1 MTFIWPWPKGT
12 RISQAYGTNP
22 GGVNPAGGHTGV
34 DAALP
39 VGTALRA
46 PADGVI
52 EWADWCRSSN
62 GGDNPWLLTEGG
74 GIAVVLN
81 AGAGKPNF
89 ILAHLSR
96 TDLNK
101 GDRVKQ
107 GDIIG
112 YSGNTGKWTTGPHC
126 HFETMNDGYQ
136 IKSSTYG
143 RSNPASVCSAY
154 WQDVVTL
161 QPASGAGT
169 GYQYWTAGKDNV
181 NQRSAPNTSAP
192 VVRIIKA
199 GSKEVWSGY
208 VHGETVAG
216 TDIWYS
222 DSLGYASA
230 AFFDPLTT
238 TGLTNRTVVPPAP
251 TVPVQETVAPPPAV
265 QKYDFVLD
273 FGSINGIA
281 VEKIPAHWDNYG
293 EEFPYKPV
301 KAVLHWWNS
310 LAARPSLESVINEFC
325 GISTSKS
332 PHFIVSDDRIIQC
345 VSLTDRAFHAGAG
358 GNDWLG
364 IEIDPRAVEKNADGT
379 YTARALKI
387 QANVRELLA
396 ALRTTYGYQLGTI
409 LHKDVPGA
417 ATACSDLVLSD
428 YDITPPPA
436 PPAPAPVSDDL
447 GTLRRFF
454 EWLIALFMARP
465 R

>member
-1 MTFIWPWPKGT
+1 MTYIWPWPKGT

-39 VGTALRA
+39 VGTPLRA

-52 EWADWCRSSN
+52 EWADWCRTI
-62 GGDNPWLLTEGG
+62 GGTDNPWLLTVGG
-74 GIAVVLN
+74 GICVVLN

-89 ILAHLSR
+89 LFAHLSR

-112 YSGNTGKWTTGPHC
+112 FSGNTGKWTTGPHC
-126 HFETMNDGYQ
+126 HFEVMLDGYH

-143 RSNPASVCSAY
+143 RHNPANVCSAY
-154 WQDVVTL
+154 WEDLSSL
-161 QPASGAGT
+161 QPASSGIR
-169 GYQYWTAGKDNV
+169 YWTAGKDNV
-181 NQRSAPNTSAP
+181 NQRAAPNTSSP

-199 GSKEVWSGY
+199 GSKETWTGY
-208 VHGETVAG
+208 VRGETVAG
-216 TDIWYS
+216 TDIWYC
-222 DSLGYASA
+222 DDLGYASA
-230 AFFDPLTT
+230 AFFDPSVT
-238 TGLTNRTVVPPAP
+238 TGLPDRTPVAKPPTPPSEPPTAP
-251 TVPVQETVAPPPAV
+251 VTPT
-265 QKYDFVLD
+265 YDFVLD
-273 FGSINGIA
+273 FNKVNGIM

-293 EEFPYKPV
+293 EEITYKPA

-310 LAARPSLESVINEFC
+310 LENRPAMDSVINEFC
-325 GISTSKS
+325 KISTSKS
-332 PHFIVSDDRIIQC
+332 AHFIVSDDRIVQC
-345 VSLTDRAFHAGAG
+345 VALSDRAFHAGAG
-358 GNDWLG
+358 GNDWIG
-364 IEIDPRAVEKNADGT
+364 IEVDPRATEKNPDGT
-379 YTARALKI
+379 PTARALKI

-396 ALRTTYGYQLGTI
+396 ELRTRYGYQLGLT

-417 ATACSDLVLSD
+417 ATACSGLVLAD

-436 PPAPAPVSDDL
+436 PPAPAPVTDDV

-454 EWLIALFMARP
+454 EWLIAQFLARRP
-465 R
+465 